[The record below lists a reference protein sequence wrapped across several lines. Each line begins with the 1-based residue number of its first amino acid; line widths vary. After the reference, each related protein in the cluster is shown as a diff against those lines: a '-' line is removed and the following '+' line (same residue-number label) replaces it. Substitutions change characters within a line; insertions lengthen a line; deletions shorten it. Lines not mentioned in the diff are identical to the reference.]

1 MQRRSALLALVCLIA
16 PGCGAERAGHDNKPS
31 TDVDLA
37 AAVRVEAEGCRTKAS
52 LGAGSFVGEEE
63 VLTVAHVVAGAEQVH
78 VVLADGTRVVATVT
92 AIDRKKDLAVLHV
105 DREITPLPRGTMRPG
120 ATGSF
125 VVYRAD
131 QAVAL
136 TFEAM
141 SYVDINAPS
150 IDHDESVL
158 RRGYQITAE
167 VKKGDSGSVLVS
179 NGVATG
185 MVFARSTTTGQK
197 AWAVDIT
204 EADELLASAQE
215 TAVDVGEC
223 S

>member
-1 MQRRSALLALVCLIA
+1 MQRRNALLALVGLIA
-16 PGCGAERAGHDNKPS
+16 PGCRVEHAGHDNRAW
-31 TDVDLA
+31 TDVALA

-78 VVLADGTRVVATVT
+78 VLLADGTRVLATVT
-92 AIDRKKDLAVLHV
+92 AIDRKKDIAVLHV
-105 DREITPLPRGTMRPG
+105 EREITPLPRGTMRPG

-125 VVYRAD
+125 VVYSDD

-150 IDHDESVL
+150 IDHDGSSL

-167 VKKGDSGSVLVS
+167 VRKGDSGSVLVS

-185 MVFARSTTTGQK
+185 MVFARSTATGQK

-204 EADELLASAQE
+204 EAEDLLASAGE